1 MDFVREIPANQN
13 ESLWKFPGHGKCSHK
28 HKKKKLSGRS
38 DEYTMFIYLFIYFFV
53 KHSSD
58 VTRMFLKT
66 YLICYLKSSQN
77 VLLSCGNGPVVTF
90 VATP

>member
-38 DEYTMFIYLFIYFFV
+38 DEYTMFIYFLFFLLNIHLMLQECSL
-53 KHSSD
+53 KH
-58 VTRMFLKT
+58 
-66 YLICYLKSSQN
+66 I
-77 VLLSCGNGPVVTF
+77 
-90 VATP
+90 